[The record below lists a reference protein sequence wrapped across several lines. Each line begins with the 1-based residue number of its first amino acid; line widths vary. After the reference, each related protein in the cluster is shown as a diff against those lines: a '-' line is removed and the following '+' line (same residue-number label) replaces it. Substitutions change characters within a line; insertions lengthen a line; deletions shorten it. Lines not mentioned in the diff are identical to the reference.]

1 MDAYTAALKAQQAL
15 AKAQLAIERLS
26 SAVGHDQRRGPDVED
41 PRAAQPALHEAQVAN
56 GDECAGCARLEEEL
70 SATRALARTRE
81 RDLLQ
86 ELQDLRNV
94 HPHSQERKV
103 IPQRRSYVEELTPPP
118 LKRQKFFPPNQ
129 VTQSSI
135 LTIPP
140 VIAIS
145 AAQLEALST
154 PTSFRSWQGPAAPT
168 SAAQS
173 QALTTSLR
181 SWRPEPPGVPFSFTH
196 TFPANPN
203 PVVASHSQIPT
214 PLPTP
219 SPTASSKSRSKSKSK
234 STTRDAAPMAR
245 PSNRKPT
252 PKRLPSL
259 IRAASEYR
267 PKPSRNRI
275 YAFGEK
281 ISEMLFEPDAY
292 EFEVPGWDEER
303 ECWESDDEE
312 GDESDDEDEEENEQQ
327 VRRALTEVEV

>member
-15 AKAQLAIERLS
+15 SKAQLAIERLS
-26 SAVGHDQRRGPDVED
+26 SAVGHDQRRGPDLED

-56 GDECAGCARLEEEL
+56 GDECAGCVKLEEQL

-86 ELQDLRNV
+86 QLQDVRNGRMATEESV
-94 HPHSQERKV
+94 V
-103 IPQRRSYVEELTPPP
+103 PQRRTYVEDLTPPP
-118 LKRQKFFPPNQ
+118 LKRQKFLPPNQ
-129 VTQSSI
+129 AI
-135 LTIPP
+135 GLPP
-140 VIAIS
+140 VTPIS
-145 AAQLEALST
+145 AAQLEALAMGS
-154 PTSFRSWQGPAAPT
+154 SWP
-168 SAAQS
+168 
-173 QALTTSLR
+173 
-181 SWRPEPPGVPFSFTH
+181 RPPVTGAPFSFTH
-196 TFPANPN
+196 TFPANPS
-203 PVVASHSQIPT
+203 PVASQIPT

-219 SPTASSKSRSKSKSK
+219 SPTASSSKSKSK
-234 STTRDAAPMAR
+234 SKSISRDAVPMAR

-303 ECWESDDEE
+303 ECWESEDEDDEE
-312 GDESDDEDEEENEQQ
+312 GESDEDENEEQ
-327 VRRALTEVEV
+327 VRTALTEVEV